1 MLAAWFREVPRLL
14 HLSEGMTTLP
24 PLHRHCNDQVAGV
37 ELLALCKHGREGC
50 RSHRRGG
57 PSSLPA
63 HSPQAHEPHLTAHQ
77 CMPSHTAAHFLCVS
91 CVLSHF
97 SHVRPFATPWTIA
110 GQAPLSMRFP
120 RQDYWSRLSFPPP
133 GDLRDPGIEPTSPA
147 LQVDSLPLSHEGGPF
162 SQRVTENY
170 EEIIVVEAFIP
181 SYKRW
186 MGLAFQENCNS
197 VRFFSFK

>member
-1 MLAAWFREVPRLL
+1 MALDLERAGFGIEICQVLAAWFREVPRLL

-77 CMPSHTAAHFLCVS
+77 
-91 CVLSHF
+91 
-97 SHVRPFATPWTIA
+97 
-110 GQAPLSMRFP
+110 
-120 RQDYWSRLSFPPP
+120 
-133 GDLRDPGIEPTSPA
+133 
-147 LQVDSLPLSHEGGPF
+147 
-162 SQRVTENY
+162 
-170 EEIIVVEAFIP
+170 
-181 SYKRW
+181 
-186 MGLAFQENCNS
+186 
-197 VRFFSFK
+197 